1 MGIRIHLSGLKVLKN
16 DDKWEINMDISRIIL
31 EYWIHFVLASISSF
45 LTYLFLKLNKK
56 FKQFQEREK
65 ATENG
70 VQALLRNEIIKTYNH
85 YSERGFMPIHE
96 RDNINHLYTQYK
108 NLGGNGTVP
117 KLIEELEELPV
128 HDISVKMKGDIK

>member
-1 MGIRIHLSGLKVLKN
+1 MGIKMHLSGLKVLKN
-16 DDKWEINMDISRIIL
+16 DDKREIYMDIGQIIF
-31 EYWIHFVLASISSF
+31 EYWLPFFLATVSSV

-56 FKQFQEREK
+56 FKKFQEREK

-117 KLIEELEELPV
+117 KLIEELEELPI
-128 HDISVKMKGDIK
+128 HDISVRVKGEIK

>member
-1 MGIRIHLSGLKVLKN
+1 MEVKNPLNGLKVSNN
-16 DDKWEINMDISRIIL
+16 DDKWEINMDIGHIIL
-31 EYWIHFVLASISSF
+31 EYWLHFLLASLSSF
-45 LTYLFLKLNKK
+45 LTYMVLNLKKK

-128 HDISVKMKGDIK
+128 HDISVRVKGEIK